1 MKCSAVVLV
10 FMQLLLRGAAVPHAH
25 AEADH
30 DTEHSHRAH
39 VHFAW
44 HTHEHTHDHC
54 ERAPSAGT
62 TSDAPTVPHESDA
75 IYLGESTTVIT
86 SATRILMGERAVTW
100 LDMFGGPRV
109 ASLVK
114 ATTTDDCAR
123 PPGNAADS
131 FQALLP
137 HVLGAA
143 AAGSPNRRA
152 HPSAETSCCTQRTA
166 RQRAISAPGIAAGW
180 AGDSRGRSGAW
191 PSFRCDSAARI
202 CPSRP
207 LRSSFLVGHHRDAS
221 RSRGHDLHAFTS
233 RQTCRRAIRPRAA
246 GSSCRSPLRAT
257 PAREDA
263 APPSRLRES
272 RELARLA

>member
-1 MKCSAVVLV
+1 MGPVGGNQKPEAAA
-10 FMQLLLRGAAVPHAH
+10 RGRGWHCP
-25 AEADH
+25 AEAFPARACGM
-30 DTEHSHRAH
+30 EARGEAQHRTQ
-39 VHFAW
+39 VNP
-44 HTHEHTHDHC
+44 
-54 ERAPSAGT
+54 RKAGLSGQACLST
-62 TSDAPTVPHESDA
+62 RRPVSNRGRTV
-75 IYLGESTTVIT
+75 
-86 SATRILMGERAVTW
+86 M
-100 LDMFGGPRV
+100 
-109 ASLVK
+109 
-114 ATTTDDCAR
+114 
-123 PPGNAADS
+123 
-131 FQALLP
+131 
-137 HVLGAA
+137 GAA
-143 AAGSPNRRA
+143 AAGSRDRRA